1 MAELSTLIHRS
12 TLGGGI
18 GDIKVKQYFAP
29 ILKQEKGSGSA
40 SRPAPNHICRQSR
53 QYKGIK
59 AFRVKKIYGS
69 IFAPWS
75 QECGSNSLHSF
86 ILQGFCGSQH
96 KRQGTRKELIIWRKK
111 ELQKKRRNL
120 RCTFTNRLWILR
132 DNGTSRMTV

>member
-53 QYKGIK
+53 QRK
-59 AFRVKKIYGS
+59 AFEAFEMKNSHGS
-69 IFAPWS
+69 IFAPWR
-75 QECGSNSLHSF
+75 QECGSTSLHSF
-86 ILQGFCGSQH
+86 IL
-96 KRQGTRKELIIWRKK
+96 
-111 ELQKKRRNL
+111 
-120 RCTFTNRLWILR
+120 
-132 DNGTSRMTV
+132 